1 MSAELDLVVHL
12 HEGPWTEEAFFALP
26 EDPRVELL
34 DGALLVSPY
43 ASMGHQRLSSRLW
56 FALER
61 ARPAGVEVFV
71 TINVRLAPGRILI
84 PDVVVVA
91 DPPQD
96 AVATEASSVL
106 LALEIASPGN
116 AATDRAI
123 KPGLYAEAGIP
134 VYVRIELAGPT
145 AHVYR
150 LRKGGYQLVE
160 SGTVLRLAEP
170 FPVEIDLAALLAA
183 ERID

>member
-1 MSAELDLVVHL
+1 MSAELDLAVHL
-12 HEGPWTEEAFFALP
+12 HEGPWTEQAFFALP

-43 ASMGHQRLSSRLW
+43 AGIPHQRLSFRLC
-56 FALER
+56 AVLEK
-61 ARPAGVEVFV
+61 ARPAGLEVLP

-84 PDVVVVA
+84 PDIVVVA

-96 AVATEASSVL
+96 AVAAEASSVL
-106 LALEIASPGN
+106 LALAIASPGN

-123 KPGLYAEAGIP
+123 KPALFAEAGIP
-134 VYVRIELAGPT
+134 TYVRIELMGPI

-150 LRKGGYQLVE
+150 LRKGRYREVE

-170 FPVEIDLAALLAA
+170 FPVQIDLAALLAA
-183 ERID
+183 ERFG